1 MDDCAQG
8 AHSRER
14 IVDQKQTK
22 DRVWGWAS
30 GELLHPSSPCS
41 LSSLS
46 IRFCEQHSG
55 KYEEPWAV
63 RLRKGMI
70 GQMSVFTLGGSGGA
84 ESACNVGD
92 LG

>member
-14 IVDQKQTK
+14 LVDQKQTK

-30 GELLHPSSPCS
+30 GERLHPSSPCL

-46 IRFCEQHSG
+46 VRFCELI
-55 KYEEPWAV
+55 PWEAQ
-63 RLRKGMI
+63 GA
-70 GQMSVFTLGGSGGA
+70 LGS
-84 ESACNVGD
+84 ETQ
-92 LG
+92 